1 MSNRF
6 DSGSVSAYTPQSFQE
21 LSFTPMMK
29 RAQHDEMSKNLTQL
43 DAIATDPLN
52 EHRDEALKLK
62 QEFEGKLGN
71 ISGELASKGI
81 DGIGRENFY
90 RLKKEHDDLIAP
102 TGKIGQ
108 INAAKVAEANS
119 YKKFLESDDAKSNS
133 QEINLANWNKF
144 RNQYTGYSDPE
155 KKQITNIGDLGA
167 VRYIDEQ
174 KMLSD
179 AKSDLGMNEQ
189 SFKNVSSMLNDTG
202 NNNGTRFTVDTS
214 KAGSTG
220 SNYEQV
226 KAMADYFNKRIT
238 DKSDPFRKSLEYTGR
253 DLNKVWDQ
261 MSSHMGMMKKYQKS
275 NESTRSYSDVDYY
288 DPKKDKTSQEDLSYD
303 GVVDPQSTKTIGE
316 KSGTYDFS
324 DIGSP
329 KFDTTGNSTYDLS
342 MGSNQKGNGNNSYK
356 DIITDPTEQLR
367 YEVVYNRLIKNKQI
381 KPTSKGLNDSEN
393 AKIVGREMTLNG
405 PITISSKIMRADID
419 PNDKMFM
426 GKKLAG
432 AKDGGARNKLIS
444 TELAAG
450 GRDILDP
457 RTGKK
462 ISSKDFND
470 NYTAEYYGYDAPQ
483 NIRGYNFG
491 KGIEQTV
498 MSHKVILRDKKT
510 GELIGVAPVSRTREE
525 LDDPNFKAA
534 TRVTKAFRNMIVDPN
549 NFTPLT
555 RDQTNKDYKGIEINY
570 VTKDNQGNQIE
581 PYVLVKHPNGEI
593 ENPKSLG
600 QWQKEI
606 MNFELSKK

>member
-1 MSNRF
+1 MNRF
-6 DSGSVSAYTPQSFQE
+6 DSGSISAYTPQSFQE
-21 LSFTPMMK
+21 LAFTPLLK
-29 RAQHDEMSKNLTQL
+29 RQQHDEMSKNIAAL

-62 QEFEGKLGN
+62 QDFESKLGN

-108 INAAKVAEANS
+108 INAAKIAEANA

-133 QEINLANWNKF
+133 QEVNLANWNKF
-144 RNQYTGYSDPE
+144 RKNYTGYSDPE

-189 SFKNVSSMLNDTG
+189 SFKSASSMLNDTG
-202 NNNGTRFTVDTS
+202 NSNGTRFTVNTS

-226 KAMADYFNKRIT
+226 KAMADYFNKRIA

-261 MSSHMGMMKKYQKS
+261 MSSHMGMMKKYQQS
-275 NESTRSYSDVDYY
+275 NESEKTLGNVDYY
-288 DPKKDKTSQEDLSYD
+288 NPEKEKSVEENMSYD
-303 GVVDPQSTKTIGE
+303 GVIDPLSTKTIGE
-316 KSGTYDFS
+316 KAETYDFTG
-324 DIGSP
+324 IGTP
-329 KFDTTGNSTYDLS
+329 KWDTTGKSTYDLT
-342 MGSNQKGNGNNSYK
+342 MNTNQKGRDNNSYK
-356 DIITDPTEQLR
+356 DVITDPIERIR
-367 YEVVYNRLIKNKQI
+367 YETVYNRLVKDKKI
-381 KPTSKGLNDSEN
+381 KPTSKGLNDPYN
-393 AKIVGREMTLNG
+393 ASIVGKEMSLNG
-405 PITISSKIMRADID
+405 PITLSSKIMRADID

-432 AKDGGARNKLIS
+432 AKDGGARNKLINM
-444 TELAAG
+444 ELSAG

-462 ISSKDFND
+462 ITPKDFND

-483 NIRGYNFG
+483 NVKGYDFG
-491 KGIEQTV
+491 KGIEQTI
-498 MSHKVILRDKKT
+498 MSHKVLLKDKKT
-510 GELIGVAPVSRTREE
+510 GELIGMAPVSRTYEE
-525 LDDPNFKAA
+525 LHDPNFKAA
-534 TRVTKAFRNMIVDPN
+534 TRVTKAFRNMVVDPN

-555 RDQTNKDYKGIEINY
+555 RDQNNQDYKGIEINY
-570 VTKDNQGNQIE
+570 VTKDNQGNKIE
-581 PYVLVKHPNGEI
+581 PYVLVKHPNGQI
-593 ENPKSLG
+593 EKPKSLG

-606 MNFELSKK
+606 MDFELNKK